1 MMKDLLK
8 LKLDWLKPNIL
19 NKSKSSLKKTWYLKL
34 NRVYNGKD
42 YTIGKLYVNGTYFC
56 DTIEDPVRTLKSKAD
71 KIPGKTAIPPGIYKI
86 ILNESPKFKRILPR
100 LIDVPFFDGILIH
113 RGNRASDSEG
123 CIIVGENTSKGVVT
137 NSTYYE
143 KELVRILLE
152 AQDNSEDIYIEII

>member
-1 MMKDLLK
+1 M
-8 LKLDWLKPNIL
+8 
-19 NKSKSSLKKTWYLKL
+19 
-34 NRVYNGKD
+34 
-42 YTIGKLYVNGTYFC
+42 NGTYFC
-56 DTIEDPVRTLKSKAD
+56 DTIEDPVRILKSKSD

-152 AQDNSEDIYIEII
+152 AQNNSEDIYIEII

>member
-1 MMKDLLK
+1 MKDLLK

-34 NRVYNGKD
+34 NRVYYGKD
-42 YTIGKLYVNGTYFC
+42 YTIGKLYVNGAYFC
-56 DTIEDPVRTLKSKAD
+56 DTIEDPVRTLKSKED
-71 KIPGKTAIPPGIYKI
+71 KVPGKTAIPPGIYKI

-123 CIIVGENTSKGVVT
+123 CIIVGENKIKGKVI

-143 KELVRILLE
+143 EKLVELLKN
-152 AQDNSEDIYIEII
+152 AEDIEIEII